1 MYSGVPQTFS
11 YKFFKLGTM
20 DTENNT
26 QSAENVEL
34 LNGVFLSLEYKRE

>member
-11 YKFFKLGTM
+11 YKFSKLGTM
-20 DTENNT
+20 DAENNT
-26 QSAENVEL
+26 HSAENVEL